1 MDTETKLP
9 KGFVGVLPEDTLSHV
24 SDVLVV
30 LGNLDYKDCGGE
42 EFACGMLKILSCA
55 WESLDYEKERVSALR
70 KGGRS

>member
-42 EFACGMLKILSCA
+42 EFACGMLKILSNA
-55 WESLDYEKERVSALR
+55 WNALDYEKGRVGALR
-70 KGGRS
+70 AKS